1 MIKMKMKL
9 LAVFIILL
17 LSQTNS
23 IYSDNS
29 TIDFSF
35 QTTDSEEKS
44 IRDFYDKPLV
54 IEWAAS
60 WCNACKKNQEA
71 INEIYLDFIDDINF
85 VSISVS
91 ISEDTI
97 DDVKRMKQN
106 RNYNWTFG
114 LDINRVSIKY
124 QVFNGYTWLV
134 DTSGQILERWNGT
147 LISAEILIESFER
160 NLQITNGKYSS
171 ESNMS
176 HSSLISFSTIF
187 ILSIIWRKSR

>member
-23 IYSDNS
+23 VYSDNS

-114 LDINRVSIKY
+114 LDINRVSDKY

-160 NLQITNGKYSS
+160 NLRITNGQYSS

-176 HSSLISFSTIF
+176 LRSLISFSTIF

>member
-17 LSQTNS
+17 SSQTNS

-44 IRDFYDKPLV
+44 IRDFYDKPLI

-71 INEIYLDFIDDINF
+71 INEIYLDFIEEINF

-114 LDINRVSIKY
+114 LDVNSVSDKY

-160 NLQITNGKYSS
+160 NLQITNGQYSS

-176 HSSLISFSTIF
+176 LRSLISFSTIF

>member
-1 MIKMKMKL
+1 MKMKL

-114 LDINRVSIKY
+114 LDINRVSVKY

-160 NLQITNGKYSS
+160 NLQITYGKYAS

-176 HSSLISFSTIF
+176 HSSLILFSTIF